1 MEKFVNA
8 KGSSVS
14 WCQRMPPLCRSKG
27 LRTHYLTSGHSVRW
41 CSTMMRFCILILKT
55 FKVLSTCSV
64 FQISGLAISP
74 TQRRSM
80 EKPLA
85 SLRGSWFAPHWLWCL
100 WGGTAQCESSR
111 RRSETWPSWGQ
122 RWMWP
127 LVLRRVN
134 RFQTASH
141 WQWYIWT
148 TSMRLPSWSVSR
160 MNWVKKGRWQRITVG
175 SSKFVTQKDYPG
187 IWENNWS
194 GPCQERC
201 KEENLMG
208 TEVPSKLAMTS
219 LKALWKWLWG
229 CWQVHD
235 GRSLAYDIGR
245 ARLPSAVL
253 SGECCLPSW
262 VRFFLRSRSRQLVMY
277 RHMPRLLMKCYVSWL
292 RRCRP
297 NLIFG
302 ALWVR
307 WSAALM
313 RRLQVVLRPSLP
325 GLKAAWWRSRPAMCS
340 VACCFAHQEHSC
352 PRSDFWTPLFHER
365 FSGRNYPLTKACA
378 LAGIGVQ
385 PPLDREVEGLPW
397 EFFGCEGKKT
407 LDNYE
412 TSPALAASHW
422 APECK
427 TFSAARGKPI
437 QLSSGRWTQGPK
449 ALRSAD
455 QPWGLKNLGKNDQ
468 IKARQGNSMAKR
480 AIQGCKE
487 AFLARRFASLE
498 HPWGSHLW
506 KTDEALELCNV
517 VGTYV
522 SCYSHCCFGG
532 RREKWQ
538 CLVHNCPQLHHA
550 LHKPHCEGHR
560 ELLRYQV
567 HERADGTLAFDTED
581 EAEYPWQWC
590 VVYSRALRQALR
602 EKCPAPVGLRDLTLQ
617 NAIFSALKCS
627 TRGMQNDAVARET
640 SEEVYSVV
648 SQMTPGHELEH
659 LKWLLRK
666 VSTRGCDIK
675 LLTCKEDGTESFM
688 CPYPGFMWVWKTI
701 LSYKWKEEQHINVL
715 EVSAFLVELRRRT
728 RGPHSTGFRFI
739 NVTDSQV
746 MFHVL
751 TKGRSSSPR
760 LNRLARRIAAVSLV
774 GQVYAFH
781 VWTISKWNFAD
792 HGSRRFQAIWYAAAT
807 TPEKCRH

>member
-1 MEKFVNA
+1 MISCTDASPTGGASAIATRFKSGVVKVPA
-8 KGSSVS
+8 SVVEVS
-14 WCQRMPPLCRSKG
+14 ECAECRIPFSEIPECGKYPCSRNCG
-27 LRTHYLTSGHSVRW
+27 LR
-41 CSTMMRFCILILKT
+41 
-55 FKVLSTCSV
+55 
-64 FQISGLAISP
+64 
-74 TQRRSM
+74 
-80 EKPLA
+80 
-85 SLRGSWFAPHWLWCL
+85 
-100 WGGTAQCESSR
+100 
-111 RRSETWPSWGQ
+111 
-122 RWMWP
+122 
-127 LVLRRVN
+127 
-134 RFQTASH
+134 
-141 WQWYIWT
+141 
-148 TSMRLPSWSVSR
+148 
-160 MNWVKKGRWQRITVG
+160 
-175 SSKFVTQKDYPG
+175 
-187 IWENNWS
+187 
-194 GPCQERC
+194 
-201 KEENLMG
+201 
-208 TEVPSKLAMTS
+208 
-219 LKALWKWLWG
+219 
-229 CWQVHD
+229 
-235 GRSLAYDIGR
+235 
-245 ARLPSAVL
+245 
-253 SGECCLPSW
+253 
-262 VRFFLRSRSRQLVMY
+262 
-277 RHMPRLLMKCYVSWL
+277 
-292 RRCRP
+292 
-297 NLIFG
+297 
-302 ALWVR
+302 
-307 WSAALM
+307 
-313 RRLQVVLRPSLP
+313 
-325 GLKAAWWRSRPAMCS
+325 MCS

-352 PRSDFWTPLFHER
+352 PRSDFWTPLFGER

-468 IKARQGNSMAKR
+468 IKVRQGNSMAKR

-506 KTDEALELCNV
+506 KTDEALELCNM

-538 CLVHNCPQLHHA
+538 CLAHNCPQLHHA